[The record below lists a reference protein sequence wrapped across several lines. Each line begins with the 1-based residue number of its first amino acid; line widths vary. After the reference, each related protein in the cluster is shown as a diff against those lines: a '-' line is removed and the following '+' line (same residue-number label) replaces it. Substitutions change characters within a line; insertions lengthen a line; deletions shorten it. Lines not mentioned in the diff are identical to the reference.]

1 MLYNNSYLTYINVL
15 GKPKNT
21 IYEKLNEI
29 IMRVIISYNN
39 RHLKYIKV
47 FIKKV
52 KENLKSSF
60 LSNCNVVS
68 DLVFVPD

>member
-1 MLYNNSYLTYINVL
+1 MLYNNRHLTYINVL

-47 FIKKV
+47 FIKKS
-52 KENLKSSF
+52 KREFEILFFKQ
-60 LSNCNVVS
+60 L
-68 DLVFVPD
+68 